1 MDSTTHCGNKLLTN
15 CIVGI
20 WCQLVTALWEYY
32 FLKKVIFQHLYPCTS
47 WYKQRQI
54 MLSNINFQ
62 LLFLAHPSTIACS
75 QIGYPGP
82 PTMLCNKFTI
92 PPRIKLHS
100 SFLVQK
106 NQGILKG
113 GIGSLF
119 EPCVNAMGSSH
130 IGLSCMEVSYCTF
143 GFGTIIRCDLRT
155 LSLSC
160 DSPHDNLH
168 ACMI

>member
-1 MDSTTHCGNKLLTN
+1 MDSTTHCGNKLSTN

-20 WCQLVTALWEYY
+20 WCQLATALWEYY

-119 EPCVNAMGSSH
+119 EPCVNAMGQQPYWPVMHGGELLYLRIWHNYSVRSAH
-130 IGLSCMEVSYCTF
+130 IIVIVWFT
-143 GFGTIIRCDLRT
+143 
-155 LSLSC
+155 
-160 DSPHDNLH
+160 
-168 ACMI
+168 AW